1 MSLFD
6 AITAAGGLAFF
17 LYGMTNMG
25 KSLEKLGG
33 GKLEKTLQTVTGSLW
48 KSILFGAIVTACIQS
63 SSATTVIVVGL
74 VNSGIM
80 KLTQAVGVIMG
91 ANIGTT
97 ITAQILRLGDIDS
110 SNLFLSLLKPKSFG
124 AHCGSGRH
132 CADYDG
138 QAQQDEK
145 PGAKFL

>member
-74 VNSGIM
+74 VPLYRDPPCFYFTGRIENP
-80 KLTQAVGVIMG
+80 
-91 ANIGTT
+91 
-97 ITAQILRLGDIDS
+97 
-110 SNLFLSLLKPKSFG
+110 SLYQNG
-124 AHCGSGRH
+124 YR
-132 CADYDG
+132 
-138 QAQQDEK
+138 
-145 PGAKFL
+145 